1 MEKIKFYS
9 LLNTPKTQFSPSGEK
24 IYSWEYFDRTGNL
37 KTDKSNVYEKIQS
50 YKDSVD
56 YKKLIERGELET
68 YDDRNDLYLDTTKLP
83 NNYADTNEYIK
94 SISLAIAEK
103 LKGFTVNK
111 EVAKVSQ
118 ESGQI
123 VQESGQSVSTN
134 FTNSSIEGGK
144 D

>member
-9 LLNTPKTQFSPSGEK
+9 LLNTPKTKPSSTGEK
-24 IYSWEYFDRTGNL
+24 IYTWEYFDRAGNL

-50 YKDSVD
+50 YKEQVD
-56 YKKLIERGELET
+56 YKKLIEKGDLDI

-94 SISLAIAEK
+94 SISVAIAEK
-103 LKGFTVNK
+103 LKAFTVDK

-123 VQESGQSVSTN
+123 VHESGQNVA
-134 FTNSSIEGGK
+134 TNSSIEGGK
-144 D
+144 N